1 MFSLL
6 TRLTST
12 PPKKELGS
20 QPSQRLPPTI
30 HSEQLQSIFFTLA
43 AEIRN
48 EVYRYVFDS
57 DFREQL
63 SVESHP
69 LSLLLVCRK
78 IYMEAS
84 VLAFATHTFPIPYEC
99 DLSTYVDM
107 KGTIS
112 HLSQQHVLAITSLS
126 HDLRRTYAIQQAG
139 YRTANILANS
149 ILLFPNLRRFEIRI
163 LRGTRSSSWSHH
175 SWSHDSHVENDL
187 HACAVHKYAPPWFAY
202 TILRSISAGWVHS
215 WQEGQHWNIEW
226 PQLKD
231 WSYFDVHE
239 KCNTAGDMFLV
250 PSMQLEAIG
259 HVRGV
264 HLCSRECGQVNWL
277 SADLVRE
284 TGRRVA
290 VDAIYYGLEDRP
302 TPDLS
307 MDFLLKMRLGH
318 KAVILKEGTAPVTPE
333 AQSHDR
339 SAPASGFTYEPGAMY
354 WDNLGVRNGDW
365 KAKCRVAWNSITGVY
380 AKEEVSGSMALNEG
394 DWARMTDRKGATDI
408 FTTELGLARSSP
420 DSK

>member
-69 LSLLLVCRK
+69 LSLLL
-78 IYMEAS
+78 
-84 VLAFATHTFPIPYEC
+84 
-99 DLSTYVDM
+99 
-107 KGTIS
+107 
-112 HLSQQHVLAITSLS
+112 
-126 HDLRRTYAIQQAG
+126 QAG